1 MGVLCNHISEQPPRA
16 GKAIGGA
23 LPTEIEAI
31 PMEKLSFTFSELI
44 TVGSLIVSVTTSYM
58 LLKSD
63 VKIVTNDV
71 IGVRESMKENADGI
85 REDRLKIELLQAE
98 QFRMNAILNF
108 LYGEGVRSGW
118 TPSRAYSNQ
127 LLKEMAEKP
136 WLTK

>member
-1 MGVLCNHISEQPPRA
+1 
-16 GKAIGGA
+16 
-23 LPTEIEAI
+23 
-31 PMEKLSFTFSELI
+31 MEKLSFTFSELI

-71 IGVRESMKENADGI
+71 VGVRESMKENSDSI

-108 LYGEGVRSGW
+108 LYGEGIRSGW
-118 TPSRAYSNQ
+118 IPSRAYSNQ

>member
-1 MGVLCNHISEQPPRA
+1 
-16 GKAIGGA
+16 
-23 LPTEIEAI
+23 
-31 PMEKLSFTFSELI
+31 MEKLSFTFSELI

-71 IGVRESMKENADGI
+71 GSVREAIKDTSDTVK
-85 REDRLKIELLQAE
+85 EDRIKIEILQAE

-118 TPSRAYSNQ
+118 TPSRNYSNMI
-127 LLKEMAEKP
+127 LKEMAEKP

>member
-1 MGVLCNHISEQPPRA
+1 
-16 GKAIGGA
+16 
-23 LPTEIEAI
+23 
-31 PMEKLSFTFSELI
+31 MEKLSFTFSELI

-63 VKIVTNDV
+63 VKIVTNDI
-71 IGVRESMKENADGI
+71 IGIREAMKENVDAVK
-85 REDRLKIELLQAE
+85 EDRLKIELLQAE

-108 LYGEGVRSGW
+108 LYGEGVRAGW
-118 TPSRAYSNQ
+118 TPTRTYSNQ

>member
-1 MGVLCNHISEQPPRA
+1 
-16 GKAIGGA
+16 
-23 LPTEIEAI
+23 
-31 PMEKLSFTFSELI
+31 MEKLSFTFSELI

-63 VKIVTNDV
+63 VKIVTNDI
-71 IGVRESMKENADGI
+71 IGIREAMKENVDAVK
-85 REDRLKIELLQAE
+85 EDRLKIELLQAE

-108 LYGEGVRSGW
+108 LYGEGVRAGW
-118 TPSRAYSNQ
+118 KPTRAYSNQ